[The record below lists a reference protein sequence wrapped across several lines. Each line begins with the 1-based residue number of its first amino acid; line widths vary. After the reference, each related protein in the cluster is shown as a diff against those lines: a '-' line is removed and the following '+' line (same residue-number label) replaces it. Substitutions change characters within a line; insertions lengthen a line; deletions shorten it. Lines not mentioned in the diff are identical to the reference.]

1 MTTYELGG
9 DGDVTPAAIR
19 PPTRAEEEELLN
31 CILHEMRE
39 KLAVDLDLSPSYDRW
54 PAAAECPDPGTHS
67 FMVIGSSHAGKIG
80 AALAR
85 LGRKVTT
92 VYEANWRVFKNNA
105 TFLAENV
112 IARLAAEKV
121 DYIIFA
127 LLDNS
132 IYHALAENGEML
144 PPCRGIDGTF
154 HMHGDLV
161 VGSKLAQYSLFKAIK
176 PVLDCA
182 KGKGA
187 ALLSPLPRYLLH
199 GCCRD
204 EEHMPN
210 RAAADFSQQLKSE
223 LRGVSAN
230 LRDFLYT
237 SNYRN
242 IKVIDPATVFK
253 GKEDDQIWKDD
264 PVHPE
269 EEAYGYLAAAAVE
282 LCVAAG
288 SHSCKKR
295 PRAAS
300 DTGGRP
306 ASRQ

>member
-1 MTTYELGG
+1 MPYC
-9 DGDVTPAAIR
+9 
-19 PPTRAEEEELLN
+19 TRLL
-31 CILHEMRE
+31 
-39 KLAVDLDLSPSYDRW
+39 
-54 PAAAECPDPGTHS
+54 T
-67 FMVIGSSHAGKIG
+67 
-80 AALAR
+80 
-85 LGRKVTT
+85 
-92 VYEANWRVFKNNA
+92 
-105 TFLAENV
+105 
-112 IARLAAEKV
+112 
-121 DYIIFA
+121 
-127 LLDNS
+127 
-132 IYHALAENGEML
+132 
-144 PPCRGIDGTF
+144 
-154 HMHGDLV
+154 
-161 VGSKLAQYSLFKAIK
+161 QYSLFKAIK
-176 PVLDCA
+176 PVLECA

-204 EEHMPN
+204 AEHISN

-237 SNYRN
+237 ANYRN
-242 IKVIDPATVFK
+242 IKVIVPATVFK

-269 EEAYGYLAAAAVE
+269 EEAYGYLAAAAVD

-306 ASRQ
+306 SSRQRGEAEGDRDGGRGGNSNPRETEEDDQQARGRWRGDPRRGGAAAAEVEMGAEAEEAAAREDAVGKIGAGAAEEVAAGAAEEAAMSIIS